1 MNILALDTATDILSI
16 ALQTAKGIWYTEID
30 GGLHHSERLIP
41 LIDILLEQAH
51 CSRSNLELL
60 CCMEGPG
67 SFTGLRI
74 GFATIKGF
82 ALALGIP
89 YVAIPTLD
97 CYGWTHRH
105 WPGTVVPLI
114 DAKKHSVFT
123 ALYQGERPITSY
135 LDIEIS
141 HLAELLRGT
150 QQPYLF
156 TGPDAPHFYETIT
169 KELGHT
175 LWYLDPAPRRGK
187 ARELLEIAQ
196 NRYTLNPVGDPLNG
210 GPRYLRK
217 SDAELAKEGN
227 HEGPIG
233 RSGGDA

>member
-1 MNILALDTATDILSI
+1 MNILALDTATDILSM

-41 LIDILLEQAH
+41 LVDALLAQAQ
-51 CSRSNLELL
+51 CPREDLELL

-74 GFATIKGF
+74 GFATVKGF

-89 YVAIPTLD
+89 YIAIPTLD
-97 CYGWTHRH
+97 CYGWAHRH

-123 ALYQGERPITSY
+123 ALYQGGTPISAY

-141 HLAELLRGT
+141 HLIELLRNK
-150 QQPYLF
+150 QSPYLF
-156 TGPDAPHFYETIT
+156 TGPDAPRFYEGEANIVGGTNC
-169 KELGHT
+169 
-175 LWYLDPAPRRGK
+175 YLDPGARKGK

-196 NRYTLNPVGDPLNG
+196 KRYTLNPRGDDPQK

-227 HEGPIG
+227 HEGSIR